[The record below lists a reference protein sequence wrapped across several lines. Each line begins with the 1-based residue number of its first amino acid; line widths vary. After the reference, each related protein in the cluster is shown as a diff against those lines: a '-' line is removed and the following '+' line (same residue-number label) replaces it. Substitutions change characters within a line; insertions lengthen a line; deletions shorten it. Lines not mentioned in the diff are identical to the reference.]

1 MGKTFKFVVVIAACA
16 MLSACYC
23 LMQEHHAPAQ
33 KKHEKMHDSDLK

>member
-1 MGKTFKFVVVIAACA
+1 MGKTLKFVVVVAACA

-23 LMQEHHAPAQ
+23 LMQEHTHHAP